1 MGSEVFLYAY
11 GLVCLSMLVFNI
23 VYSLHLRSSDRRLR
37 RQVRGIAARAE
48 VQMTGSAKVCRWRCA
63 TALTWRA
70 AFPVRPACWP
80 LTTIWMSWTAMALF
94 SRSICIKCGP
104 SCCAWP

>member
-37 RQVRGIAARAE
+37 RQVRGIHLGE
-48 VQMTGSAKVCRWRCA
+48 
-63 TALTWRA
+63 L
-70 AFPVRPACWP
+70 
-80 LTTIWMSWTAMALF
+80 
-94 SRSICIKCGP
+94 
-104 SCCAWP
+104 